1 MPLGG
6 LTRGQVRPQADT
18 AQETSPAASL
28 SWWFGHP
35 TANIHLQLPLLF
47 SAFETKI
54 QFPREVCGVVTRR
67 VLLACLRG
75 EEVQGRVRNSIPGCG
90 PSCPLGNRLGK
101 WVSQSLTQ
109 GGSVPHTPPST
120 TASHPDAKNALMS
133 LPASSQLCKGHVPCA
148 GKHRPFSHRTPFTE
162 AGSGAG
168 EAPLAWL

>member
-1 MPLGG
+1 MLSRTVCASGRSHPGPG
-6 LTRGQVRPQADT
+6 EASSDT
-18 AQETSPAASL
+18 AREASPAASL

-90 PSCPLGNRLGK
+90 LSCPLGNRLGK
-101 WVSQSLTQ
+101 WVS
-109 GGSVPHTPPST
+109 P
-120 TASHPDAKNALMS
+120 
-133 LPASSQLCKGHVPCA
+133 
-148 GKHRPFSHRTPFTE
+148 SHRGVSPSHTSFHHSFPPRCKKRPDVTPCQQP
-162 AGSGAG
+162 AV
-168 EAPLAWL
+168 

>member
-18 AQETSPAASL
+18 ARETSPAASL

-67 VLLACLRG
+67 VLLACFKRRG
-75 EEVQGRVRNSIPGCG
+75 GAGQGEKFHP
-90 PSCPLGNRLGK
+90 RLWPELPFREQAGK
-101 WVSQSLTQ
+101 MGQSLTQ

-133 LPASSQLCKGHVPCA
+133 LPASSQLCKGHLPCA
-148 GKHRPFSHRTPFTE
+148 GKHRPFSRRTPFTE